1 MPPIVHLTSS
11 VYLFARIDGSLHLGL
26 IEHPRVGGLLIAGG
40 HVETTVEMP
49 SDAALRET
57 AEETGFHAR
66 LVPPPHLALPLGY
79 PHPAVAS
86 PWWIPRIPV
95 NADGHASEPHVHED
109 HQYVAE
115 ADLACPRTPAEHPFH
130 WVLAVDLP
138 RLPLPTGTRI
148 AAEHLFALLDVR
160 PDLLTA
166 GVKRL

>member
-66 LVPPPHLALPLGY
+66 LVPRRTSRCPLAT
-79 PHPAVAS
+79 
-86 PWWIPRIPV
+86 
-95 NADGHASEPHVHED
+95 
-109 HQYVAE
+109 
-115 ADLACPRTPAEHPFH
+115 RTPRSPARGGSPGSPST
-130 WVLAVDLP
+130 L
-138 RLPLPTGTRI
+138 TGTPANRTSTRTTSTSPKPTSP
-148 AAEHLFALLDVR
+148 AHEHR
-160 PDLLTA
+160 PSTRSTGCWL
-166 GVKRL
+166 